1 MGSMGHGDGYE
12 TGSKRHRGLDDDPY
26 YGTSSG
32 FRSAYGYGGGMGF
45 GGQSRSFPVV
55 RLRGLPFD
63 CRESDV
69 HEFFA
74 TLDLVDVLLVH
85 KRGRF
90 SGEAY
95 VVFGAPLQVDFALQ
109 RNRQNMGRRYIEVF
123 RCKKQ
128 EYYQAVAAEVNDT
141 KSQRDEDEP
150 PAKVKAAPPPPPKVV
165 PEKDDVEHT
174 GVLRLRGLPFS
185 VTKGEII
192 EFFNES
198 SLEDENIHIVT
209 HADGRATG
217 EAFVEFS
224 SAEDSKAAMKKDKM
238 TLGSRYVE
246 LFPSSR
252 DEATRAAARSRQ

>member
-1 MGSMGHGDGYE
+1 MGHGDGYE
-12 TGSKRHRGLDDDPY
+12 MGSKRQRGMDEDPY
-26 YGTSSG
+26 RGTSSG
-32 FRSAYGYGGGMGF
+32 YRSSYGYGGGMGY
-45 GGQSRSFPVV
+45 GGQSRAFPVV

-74 TLDLVDVLLVH
+74 TLDIVDVLLVH

-128 EYYQAVAAEVNDT
+128 EYYQAVAAEVHDSKT
-141 KSQRDEDEP
+141 QHDDDEP
-150 PAKVKAAPPPPPKVV
+150 PAKPIKAPLPPPKAV

-185 VTKGEII
+185 VLKSEII
-192 EFFNES
+192 EFFGDS
-198 SLEDENIHIVT
+198 IVDDENIHIVT

-217 EAFVEFS
+217 EAFIEFK
-224 SAEDSKAAMKKDKM
+224 SAEESKEAMKKDKM

-246 LFPSSR
+246 LFASSR
-252 DEATRAAARSRQ
+252 EEATRAAARSRQ